1 MIKSDLHIHTVLS
14 PCGDI
19 EMTPLNIIRKA
30 KECGIGIIG
39 ITDHN
44 STLNCLEIMRIGNKE
59 GIYVLC
65 GAEITTKEEVHAICF
80 VESIHLGAL
89 QFFLEEH
96 IQKIPNN
103 PEIFGYQL
111 AVNENEEIV
120 EEVDYLLINSLD
132 RTIEQ
137 VESFIH
143 SLGGIFIPA
152 HIDKMQ
158 NSIYSQLGFMPPSLK
173 PDAVEISRKGVRSS
187 QIAMDRSLEKF
198 NFIRSSDAHYLEDFG
213 CVYTMLSLEKLDFN
227 AIRDAIISKSSPPS
241 IN

>member
-1 MIKSDLHIHTVLS
+1 MIKADFHIHTVLS

-19 EMTPLNIIRKA
+19 EMTPLNIVRKA
-30 KECGIGIIG
+30 KECGIGVIG

-44 STLNCLEIMRIGNKE
+44 STLNCMEIMRIGNME

-80 VESIHLGAL
+80 VESSHLDAL
-89 QFFLEEH
+89 QFFLEEY

-103 PEIFGYQL
+103 VEIFGYQL
-111 AVNENEEIV
+111 AVNEKEEVIQ
-120 EEVDYLLINSLD
+120 EVDYLLINAID
-132 RTIEQ
+132 RSIDQ
-137 VESFIH
+137 VEEFIH

-152 HIDKMQ
+152 HIDKQQ

-173 PDAVEISRKGVRSS
+173 CDAVEISKKGVRSA
-187 QIAMDRSLEKF
+187 QIAKDNSLERF

-213 CVYTMLSLEKLDFN
+213 SVYTEINPKKLDFSS
-227 AIRDAIISKSSPPS
+227 IKEAIISKSSPPV